1 MAFPK
6 MSEIENLSDEEVNQ
20 QILTLKRELFTL
32 RLQKA
37 TRRLEKTHLFKHKK
51 HQLSQLLT
59 LEGARQRANAESPS
73 ATTETAAAE

>member
-6 MSEIENLSDEEVNQ
+6 MADIANLSDEEVNE
-20 QILTLKRELFTL
+20 QILSLKRELFTL

-37 TRRLEKTHLFKHKK
+37 TRRLEKTHLFKHKR

-59 LEGARQRANAESPS
+59 LEGARKRANAE
-73 ATTETAAAE
+73 TAAD

>member
-6 MSEIENLSDEEVNQ
+6 MSDIQNLSDEEVNE
-20 QILTLKRELFTL
+20 QILSLKKELFTL

-37 TRRLEKTHLFKHKK
+37 TRRLEKTHLFKHKR

-59 LEGARQRANAESPS
+59 LEGARKRAKAES
-73 ATTETAAAE
+73 TAE

>member
-6 MSEIENLSDEEVNQ
+6 MSDIENLSDEEVNE
-20 QILTLKRELFTL
+20 QILSLKRELFTL

-37 TRRLEKTHLFKHKK
+37 TRRLEKTHLFKHRR

-59 LEGARQRANAESPS
+59 MELARKRANAES
-73 ATTETAAAE
+73 TAE

>member
-6 MSEIENLSDEEVNQ
+6 MADIANLSDEEVNE
-20 QILTLKRELFTL
+20 QILSLKRELFTL

-37 TRRLEKTHLFKHKK
+37 TRRLEKNHLFKHKR

-59 LEGARQRANAESPS
+59 LEGARKRAHA
-73 ATTETAAAE
+73 ETAAD

>member
-6 MSEIENLSDEEVNQ
+6 MADIANLSDEEINE
-20 QILTLKRELFTL
+20 QILSLKRELFTL

-37 TRRLEKTHLFKHKK
+37 TRRLEKTHLFKHKR

-59 LEGARQRANAESPS
+59 LEGARKRANAES
-73 ATTETAAAE
+73 TAE

>member
-6 MSEIENLSDEEVNQ
+6 MADIQNLSDEEVNE

-37 TRRLEKTHLFKHKK
+37 TRRLEKTHLFKHKR

-59 LEGARQRANAESPS
+59 LEGARKRANAES
-73 ATTETAAAE
+73 AAAE